1 MGSNRKSVHQVVWQ
15 VKDNSCGIMPL
26 DDGAKMDGGGLNGSM
41 MDPMTMS
48 DAELLEP
55 PPVPPAV
62 EQPVAEKNSEE
73 VKSNNSAELKV
84 MEEKL
89 KKVEMDKARMATEIE
104 KQKSEI
110 LNLRD
115 SATKLTKE
123 NADLN
128 EKAELNEDELIDLR
142 EQFGEMEK
150 EAEQNTLKQKELET
164 EKAKLQESLNA
175 HTKETEN
182 LKESQ
187 KTLEEKIKSHE
198 LELTEVR
205 SKLQESNTSSQNM
218 EVIQEE
224 RKAANEKVVAMKKLQ
239 ED

>member
-62 EQPVAEKNSEE
+62 EQPLAEKNSEE

-128 EKAELNEDELIDLR
+128 EKAELDEDELIPL
-142 EQFGEMEK
+142 
-150 EAEQNTLKQKELET
+150 L
-164 EKAKLQESLNA
+164 
-175 HTKETEN
+175 
-182 LKESQ
+182 
-187 KTLEEKIKSHE
+187 
-198 LELTEVR
+198 
-205 SKLQESNTSSQNM
+205 
-218 EVIQEE
+218 
-224 RKAANEKVVAMKKLQ
+224 
-239 ED
+239 

>member
-62 EQPVAEKNSEE
+62 EQPLAA
-73 VKSNNSAELKV
+73 NNSAELKV

-198 LELTEVR
+198 LELTQVR
-205 SKLQESNTSSQNM
+205 KKLQESSSNS
-218 EVIQEE
+218 
-224 RKAANEKVVAMKKLQ
+224 
-239 ED
+239 

>member
-1 MGSNRKSVHQVVWQ
+1 MGWQ
-15 VKDNSCGIMPL
+15 VKDISCGIMPL

-62 EQPVAEKNSEE
+62 EQPVAEKISEE
-73 VKSNNSAELKV
+73 VKSNNSSELKV

-104 KQKSEI
+104 KQKNEI

-150 EAEQNTLKQKELET
+150 EAEQNTLKQKKRNFKNPLMPTRKRQKISRKVKKHWRKKSNPMSWNLHRCE
-164 EKAKLQESLNA
+164 
-175 HTKETEN
+175 EN
-182 LKESQ
+182 CK
-187 KTLEEKIKSHE
+187 
-198 LELTEVR
+198 
-205 SKLQESNTSSQNM
+205 
-218 EVIQEE
+218 
-224 RKAANEKVVAMKKLQ
+224 KAAAIHKIWKQYKKKGRQQMKKLLL
-239 ED
+239 

>member
-1 MGSNRKSVHQVVWQ
+1 MG
-15 VKDNSCGIMPL
+15 VKTTED
-26 DDGAKMDGGGLNGSM
+26 
-41 MDPMTMS
+41 
-48 DAELLEP
+48 
-55 PPVPPAV
+55 
-62 EQPVAEKNSEE
+62 

-89 KKVEMDKARMATEIE
+89 KKVEMDKSRMATEIE

-150 EAEQNTLKQKELET
+150 EADASSLQKRN
-164 EKAKLQESLNA
+164 QEAIGDKN
-175 HTKETEN
+175 
-182 LKESQ
+182 
-187 KTLEEKIKSHE
+187 
-198 LELTEVR
+198 
-205 SKLQESNTSSQNM
+205 
-218 EVIQEE
+218 
-224 RKAANEKVVAMKKLQ
+224 KKL
-239 ED
+239 

>member
-1 MGSNRKSVHQVVWQ
+1 
-15 VKDNSCGIMPL
+15 
-26 DDGAKMDGGGLNGSM
+26 
-41 MDPMTMS
+41 MTMS

-62 EQPVAEKNSEE
+62 EQPVAEKTSEE

-115 SATKLTKE
+115 SATKLTKD
-123 NADLN
+123 NADT
-128 EKAELNEDELIDLR
+128 
-142 EQFGEMEK
+142 Q
-150 EAEQNTLKQKELET
+150 
-164 EKAKLQESLNA
+164 
-175 HTKETEN
+175 ETEN

-198 LELTEVR
+198 LELTQVR
-205 SKLQESNTSSQNM
+205 
-218 EVIQEE
+218 
-224 RKAANEKVVAMKKLQ
+224 R
-239 ED
+239 

>member
-1 MGSNRKSVHQVVWQ
+1 MGNRKSVHQVVWQ
-15 VKDNSCGIMPL
+15 VEGNSCGIMPL

-62 EQPVAEKNSEE
+62 EQPLAEQNREE
-73 VKSNNSAELKV
+73 VQSNHSAELKV

-89 KKVEMDKARMATEIE
+89 KKDEMDKARMATEIE

-128 EKAELNEDELIDLR
+128 EKAELDEDELIPL
-142 EQFGEMEK
+142 
-150 EAEQNTLKQKELET
+150 L
-164 EKAKLQESLNA
+164 
-175 HTKETEN
+175 
-182 LKESQ
+182 
-187 KTLEEKIKSHE
+187 
-198 LELTEVR
+198 
-205 SKLQESNTSSQNM
+205 
-218 EVIQEE
+218 
-224 RKAANEKVVAMKKLQ
+224 
-239 ED
+239 

>member
-1 MGSNRKSVHQVVWQ
+1 MGE
-15 VKDNSCGIMPL
+15 DNSCGIMPL

-62 EQPVAEKNSEE
+62 EQPLAEKNSEE

-164 EKAKLQESLNA
+164 EKAKLQEPLNA
-175 HTKETEN
+175 HTQETEN

-205 SKLQESNTSSQNM
+205 RKLQESSSNSQNM
-218 EVIQEE
+218 EAIQEE
-224 RKAANEKVVAMKKLQ
+224 RNAANEKVVAMKKLQ

>member
-1 MGSNRKSVHQVVWQ
+1 MGSNRKSVNQVVWQ

-55 PPVPPAV
+55 PSVPPAV
-62 EQPVAEKNSEE
+62 EQPLAEKTSED

-142 EQFGEMEK
+142 EQFGEMK
-150 EAEQNTLKQKELET
+150 NRKQV
-164 EKAKLQESLNA
+164 QI
-175 HTKETEN
+175 
-182 LKESQ
+182 Q
-187 KTLEEKIKSHE
+187 KCFWI
-198 LELTEVR
+198 
-205 SKLQESNTSSQNM
+205 
-218 EVIQEE
+218 I
-224 RKAANEKVVAMKKLQ
+224 
-239 ED
+239 